1 MTDSIQ
7 TEWVWLL
14 YEHDND
20 NVIRQLTITPYEP
33 DLTSF
38 PSDVTYVEITQE
50 LHDSMHD
57 YLRYRYNSDGT
68 VTEVDHNNYMS
79 QYQRWNRKQRLE
91 ETDIYALGDR
101 AISDEMRAYRQALRD
116 VPQQEGFP
124 DNVVW
129 PTKPE

>member
-14 YEHDND
+14 YEHDNN

-50 LHDSMHD
+50 LHDSMHE

>member
-1 MTDSIQ
+1 
-7 TEWVWLL
+7 LL

-20 NVIRQLTITPYEP
+20 NFIRQLTITSYEP

-57 YLRYRYNSDGT
+57 YLRYKYNSDGT

-79 QYQRWNRKQRLE
+79 QYQRWNRQQLLE
-91 ETDIYALGDR
+91 ETDIYAVGDR
-101 AISDEMRAYRQALRD
+101 PMSDEMRAYRQALRD

>member
-1 MTDSIQ
+1 M
-7 TEWVWLL
+7 L

>member
-1 MTDSIQ
+1 MTDSVQ
-7 TEWVWLL
+7 TRWVWLL
-14 YEHDND
+14 YEHGND
-20 NVIRQLTITPYEP
+20 NFIRQLTITEYEP

-57 YLRYRYNSDGT
+57 YLRYKYNADGT
-68 VTEVDHNNYMS
+68 VTEVDHDNYMS
-79 QYQRWNRKQRLE
+79 QYQRWNRQQRLE
-91 ETDIYALGDR
+91 ETDVYALGDR
-101 AISDEMRAYRQALRD
+101 SISDEMRAYRQALRD
-116 VPQQEGFP
+116 ITEQEGFP

>member
-50 LHDSMHD
+50 LHDSMHE